1 LTRCSGMPPFG
12 ECAAHSRH
20 AGSSEARASHGKYG
34 TLVLSAD
41 DIRKFRRLGGSVVIF
56 AGAVIIAASRA
67 DEPLGVALLLVG
79 AFILAH
85 LGIEE
90 HFHQLREDFEAKPD
104 AGLREF
110 ASAFVSTSGVILGL
124 LAVFGDKEFSLTI
137 KVGIGALVADI
148 LVGVVLIGLLLAGAS
163 DDDQPAWNLIRLVFN
178 VALWAFALGLLC
190 VATAL
195 IYT

>member
-1 LTRCSGMPPFG
+1 MNGSRPRTLDCEVLTAEG
-12 ECAAHSRH
+12 
-20 AGSSEARASHGKYG
+20 
-34 TLVLSAD
+34 
-41 DIRKFRRLGGSVVIF
+41 IRKFRRLAGGAAIF
-56 AGAVIIAASRA
+56 AGAVIIAATRA

-85 LGIEE
+85 LSIEE
-90 HFHQLREDFEAKPD
+90 HFHEIRQDFEAKPD
-104 AGLREF
+104 TGLREF

-148 LVGVVLIGLLLAGAS
+148 LVGVVLIGLLLAGANEN
-163 DDDQPAWNLIRLVFN
+163 DQRAWNLIRFVFN

-190 VATAL
+190 IATAL